1 MKHVGTLFLA
11 RARPVVDSGS
21 DGEFRLTLA
30 VIDNLGG
37 GRVEG
42 YRVTWAGPEARAFW
56 DAHRADLVPGAAL
69 DAELTQLR
77 QHMGS
82 ARPPMPEL
90 HARVVRLRLL
100 PKAAPA
106 AAAHPS
112 TARHA
117 TA

>member
-1 MKHVGTLFLA
+1 MKHVGTLFLG
-11 RARPVVDSGS
+11 RARPVTDTNA
-21 DGEFRLTLA
+21 DGDFRLSL
-30 VIDNLGG
+30 VLIDNLGG

-42 YRVTWAGPEARAFW
+42 YRVHWAGPDARAFW
-56 DAHRADLVPGAAL
+56 DAHRAELVAGAVV
-69 DAELTQLR
+69 DAELSHLR
-77 QHMGS
+77 QHMGT

-106 AAAHPS
+106 PAANHFPAQ
-112 TARHA
+112 HA